1 MKKLYITAIATS
13 LLLIIFF
20 IGMKMVNMPLGGE
33 PYTVITIKDRQ
44 KAEETLAK
52 KNRERSTN
60 NQQTAQK
67 AKGGKTPDYF
77 QKKQTEKKPPVKQT
91 DQDKARANH
100 KKTVQ
105 NQLEY
110 IAAIG
115 LPPAP
120 DPKLVERSKYGL
132 LPRISDEGRRPLEVY
147 ARPTNLPSNDD
158 QKTISL
164 VVTGL
169 GLSHPLTE
177 QALEKLPPEIT
188 LSFNPYA
195 SQLKKWTK
203 RARKSGHETILQIPM
218 EPFDYPDNDP
228 GPHSLLSNQ
237 SDMVNVDR
245 LNWLLA
251 RMVGYVGI
259 INLDGG
265 KFISDENAIFP
276 IMREIKNRGLLYMD
290 RNPEI
295 INTPAQI
302 AAELKL
308 EYINSTAIIDE
319 IKNKQAI
326 NKTLAKLL
334 EAAKKHG
341 QAIGVTSASPLSI
354 QRISE
359 WTATLKQ
366 HGITLVPLSYTIPK
380 QQS

>member
-1 MKKLYITAIATS
+1 MNKLYITAITTC
-13 LLLIIFF
+13 LLLIIFSV
-20 IGMKMVNMPLGGE
+20 GMKMVNMPLGGE

-44 KAEETLAK
+44 KAEEVLAK

-60 NQQTAQK
+60 NPQTGK
-67 AKGGKTPDYF
+67 KTKDDKTPHYF
-77 QKKQTEKKPPVKQT
+77 QKTQTEKKQPVKQP

-100 KKTVQ
+100 KKTIQ

-110 IAAIG
+110 IATIG

-147 ARPTNLPSNDD
+147 ARPTNLPSTD

-203 RARKSGHETILQIPM
+203 RARKSGHETMIQIPM

-237 SDMVNVDR
+237 SDMINVDR

-265 KFISDENAIFP
+265 KFITDENAIFP

-295 INTPAQI
+295 IDTPAQI

-326 NKTLAKLL
+326 NKSLAKLL
-334 EAAKKHG
+334 ETAKKHG
-341 QAIGVTSASPLSI
+341 QAIGVASASPLSI
-354 QRISE
+354 QRVSE
-359 WTATLKQ
+359 WATTLKQ